1 MTILVTKCSIKNWDQ
16 NDPKLSVWEQRDP
29 STDRN
34 SEQNGPSLSVWEQIG
49 SIWIQ
54 IGTRNKIGLSY

>member
-49 SIWIQ
+49 SIY
-54 IGTRNKIGLSY
+54 R